1 MTSQNLCS
9 LSQKRCWGL
18 LFLTLMIAVM
28 ILFLL
33 YTSEDPR
40 WSSNYWVHWLSS
52 HFHLNPHLAATF
64 VNGLRKTLHFTGY
77 GCFGLILWGYF
88 FLWQLKKPLIW
99 GLLGVLLIAI
109 LDEYTQSF
117 ATFRFGKA
125 GDVLLDF
132 LGAVVFTGII
142 KIFFRVHQNI
152 S

>member
-1 MTSQNLCS
+1 MESKNIFPLDQLRNWS
-9 LSQKRCWGL
+9 LF
-18 LFLTLMIAVM
+18 FLTIGI
-28 ILFLL
+28 ILLICFLL

-40 WSSNYWVHWLSS
+40 WGSGYWEQWLTF
-52 HFHLNPHLAATF
+52 HFHLNPHQAATF

-77 GCFGLILWGYF
+77 GCFGLILWCYF

-99 GLLGVLLIAI
+99 GLLGVLLIAA

-117 ATFRFGKA
+117 TTFRFGKP